1 MEEKSDPSFEAG
13 VKRSIRN
20 LEELRFQNPEKF
32 RKEVLLRYLDRKMA
46 TQWEP
51 YPEHQRL
58 LEQWRAARDTAWE
71 S

>member
-1 MEEKSDPSFEAG
+1 
-13 VKRSIRN
+13 
-20 LEELRFQNPEKF
+20 
-32 RKEVLLRYLDRKMA
+32 LRYLDRKMA